1 MKLCINSGCKHE
13 LDDYQERCPY
23 CGLSQKAFKIDKS
36 DEKRNADLSNTTFDQ
51 HTDFSNEAFVPHK
64 ERNAFVSIWL
74 YFSIV
79 ANVLVS
85 LINFFPKQAWG
96 SNYPDAAI
104 PLSIV
109 SGVFG
114 VINIIAIIML
124 LNWRKSGF
132 LLLIISSI
140 IGGLLAMLTSSFP
153 VELLGIVV
161 WYFILQIK
169 KDGKSCWEQLS

>member
-1 MKLCINSGCKHE
+1 MNWTIIKRDVHIVVGHKNHSKSTSLTKKGMQIYQILHLIITPIFLTKH
-13 LDDYQERCPY
+13 LFR
-23 CGLSQKAFKIDKS
+23 I
-36 DEKRNADLSNTTFDQ
+36 
-51 HTDFSNEAFVPHK
+51 

-79 ANVLVS
+79 ANVLMS

-96 SNYPDAAI
+96 SNYPDDAI

-109 SGVFG
+109 CGVFG

-132 LLLIISSI
+132 LLLTISSI

-153 VELLGIVV
+153 VGLLGIVV

>member
-1 MKLCINSGCKHE
+1 M
-13 LDDYQERCPY
+13 
-23 CGLSQKAFKIDKS
+23 
-36 DEKRNADLSNTTFDQ
+36 
-51 HTDFSNEAFVPHK
+51 
-64 ERNAFVSIWL
+64 
-74 YFSIV
+74 
-79 ANVLVS
+79 S

-96 SNYPDAAI
+96 SNYPDDAI

-109 SGVFG
+109 CGVFE

-132 LLLIISSI
+132 LLLTISSI
-140 IGGLLAMLTSSFP
+140 IGGFLAILTSSFP
-153 VELLGIVV
+153 VGLMGIVV

>member
-23 CGLSQKAFKIDKS
+23 CGWSQKSFKIDKS

-51 HTDFSNEAFVPHK
+51 YIDFSNEAFVPHK

-79 ANVLVS
+79 ANILMS

-109 SGVFG
+109 GGVFG

-132 LLLIISSI
+132 LLLTRVSS
-140 IGGLLAMLTSSFP
+140 
-153 VELLGIVV
+153 
-161 WYFILQIK
+161 
-169 KDGKSCWEQLS
+169 

>member
-23 CGLSQKAFKIDKS
+23 CGWSQKSFKIDKS
-36 DEKRNADLSNTTFDQ
+36 DEKNADLSNTTFDQ

-64 ERNAFVSIWL
+64 ERNAFVTIWL

-104 PLSIV
+104 PLSII
-109 SGVFG
+109 SGIFG
-114 VINIIAIIML
+114 IINIIAIIML

-132 LLLIISSI
+132 LLLTISSI

-153 VELLGIVV
+153 VGLLGIVV